1 MVTRLPRFAPR
12 RRAKAM
18 AARGAATRKG
28 APAPP
33 IDTDAGDRA
42 QACTGGPPASAII
55 ASMPSAVTGPRN
67 CLATRPSGAI
77 K

>member
-1 MVTRLPRFAPR
+1 MVTRLPDFAPR
-12 RRAKAM
+12 RQARAVAG
-18 AARGAATRKG
+18 GAVTRKPH
-28 APAPP
+28 PAPP
-33 IDTDAGDRA
+33 VDADAGGRP

-77 K
+77 R